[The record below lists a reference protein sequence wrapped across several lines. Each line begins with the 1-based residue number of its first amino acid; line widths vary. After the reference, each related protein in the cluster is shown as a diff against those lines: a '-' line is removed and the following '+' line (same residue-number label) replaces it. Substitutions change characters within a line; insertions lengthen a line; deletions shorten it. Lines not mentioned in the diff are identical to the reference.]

1 MKLGASEQIITCP
14 HCGYHTRVQIDSS
27 GGDQEFFE
35 DCSACCS
42 PIHLRLHIDEL
53 EQKVQ
58 LFVDADDEQN
68 Y

>member
-1 MKLGASEQIITCP
+1 MKLGQHNENIVCP
-14 HCGYHTRVQIDSS
+14 HCGYHTPVEVDSS
-27 GGDQEFFE
+27 AGDQEFYE
-35 DCSACCS
+35 DCAACCS

-53 EQKVQ
+53 HQQVQ

>member
-1 MKLGASEQIITCP
+1 MKLGNNQHNIICP
-14 HCGYHTRVQIDSS
+14 HCGHHTRVDVDSS
-27 GGDQEFFE
+27 GGDQEFYQ

-53 EQKVQ
+53 HQQVQ
-58 LFVDADDEQN
+58 LFIDADDEQN